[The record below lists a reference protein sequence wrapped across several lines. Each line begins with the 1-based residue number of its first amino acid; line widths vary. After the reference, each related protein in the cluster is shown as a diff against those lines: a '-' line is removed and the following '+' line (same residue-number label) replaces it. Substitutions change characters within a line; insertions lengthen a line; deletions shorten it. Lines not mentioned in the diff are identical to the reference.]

1 MADIVLDASAI
12 LALLRNE
19 RGAEAVAAIIAKGLV
34 SAVNLSEVVAKLVER
49 GTAAADAVDIV
60 DSLPFETADFDSA
73 LAHAAGLMWTRGKK
87 AGLSLGDRACLALAE
102 HHGLPAI
109 TADRNWRDL
118 ELAVEVR
125 ILR

>member
-19 RGAEAVAAIIAKGLV
+19 RGSEAVAAIIAKSLV

-60 DSLPFETADFDSA
+60 DSLPFETADFDNG
-73 LAHAAGLMWTRGKK
+73 LAHATGLMWTRGKK

-102 HHGLPAI
+102 HRRLPVI

-118 ELAVEVR
+118 DVAIEVR

>member
-19 RGAEAVAAIIAKGLV
+19 RGSEAVGAIIANGLV
-34 SAVNLSEVVAKLVER
+34 STVNLSEVVAKLVER

-60 DSLPFETADFDSA
+60 ESLPFEIADFDTELA
-73 LAHAAGLMWTRGKK
+73 LAAGLMWMRGKK
-87 AGLSLGDRACLALAE
+87 VGLSLGDRACLALAE
-102 HHGLPAI
+102 RHRLPVI

-118 ELAVEVR
+118 DVAIEVR
-125 ILR
+125 TLR

>member
-19 RGAEAVAAIIAKGLV
+19 PGSEAVAAVIAGGLV
-34 SAVNLSEVVAKLVER
+34 STVNLSEVVAKLVER
-49 GTAAADAVDIV
+49 GSSAADAVDIV
-60 DSLPFETADFDSA
+60 DGLPFETADFDSN
-73 LAHAAGLMWTRGKK
+73 LAFATGLMWMRGKK
-87 AGLSLGDRACLALAE
+87 QGLSLGDRACLALAE
-102 HHGLPAI
+102 HHRLPVV

-118 ELAVEVR
+118 DVAIEIR